1 MPYKGNM
8 SDGGGKQKVS
18 QATIDKIKKMG
29 MTAALK
35 QAGTSGNGEFVE
47 GIRRMYGANRLAAAQ
62 KAASVSSRPRGAK
75 GFGPATASKPAAKP
89 AAKTAA
95 QKPSAA
101 QIAAAKARAGGNA
114 PVYSKGTVKKTASTS
129 AKYTSPAAKKAAA
142 AAVKRAGGRTA

>member
-47 GIRRMYGANRLAAAQ
+47 GIRRMYGAKRLAAAQ
-62 KAASVSSRPRGAK
+62 KSASVASRPRGAR
-75 GFGPATASKPAAKP
+75 GFGPSTSTPKTIAAPKKSTSSAP
-89 AAKTAA
+89 T
-95 QKPSAA
+95 AA

-114 PVYSKGTVKKTASTS
+114 PVYKKGAVASKPSTAGKYST
-129 AKYTSPAAKKAAA
+129 PAAKKASA
-142 AAVKRAGGRTA
+142 AAVKRAGGRTI

>member
-1 MPYKGNM
+1 MPYKGNV

-47 GIRRMYGANRLAAAQ
+47 GIRRMYGAKRLAAAQ
-62 KAASVSSRPRGAK
+62 KAANPPKNTR
-75 GFGPATASKPAAKP
+75 GFGPSTSTPKTIAAPKKSTSSAP
-89 AAKTAA
+89 T
-95 QKPSAA
+95 AA

-114 PVYSKGTVKKTASTS
+114 PVYKKGAVASKPSTAGKYST
-129 AKYTSPAAKKAAA
+129 PAAKKASA
-142 AAVKRAGGRTA
+142 AAVKRAGGRTI

>member
-8 SDGGGKQKVS
+8 SDGGGKQRVS
-18 QATIDKIKKMG
+18 QATIASIKKMG

-35 QAGTSGNGEFVE
+35 KAGTSGNGEFVE
-47 GIRRMYGANRLAAAQ
+47 GIRRMYGAKRLAAAQ
-62 KAASVSSRPRGAK
+62 KSASISSRPRGAR
-75 GFGPATASKPAAKP
+75 GFGPATSSKSASKSAP
-89 AAKTAA
+89 AA

-114 PVYSKGTVKKTASTS
+114 SVYSPGTVKKTASTS